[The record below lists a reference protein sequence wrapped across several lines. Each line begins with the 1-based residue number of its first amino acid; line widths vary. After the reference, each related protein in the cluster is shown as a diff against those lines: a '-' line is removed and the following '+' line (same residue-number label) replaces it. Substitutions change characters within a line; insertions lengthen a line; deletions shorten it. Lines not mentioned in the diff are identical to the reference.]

1 MYTQLKF
8 EHWLIQIEF
17 SWKTGDENTMSERKM
32 TMEERIKA
40 FYQQSGGPH
49 NSQIP
54 KLLEKHLLYGK
65 DHGMAGYKETFEDAI
80 IDTLVM
86 DPSLLLLFER
96 VQRWRMS
103 RKENQGSLSQLEG
116 RIKKLE
122 EEVYKLREEI
132 LSRV

>member
-1 MYTQLKF
+1 
-8 EHWLIQIEF
+8 
-17 SWKTGDENTMSERKM
+17 MSERKM
-32 TMEERIKA
+32 TMEERIEA

-54 KLLEKHLLYGK
+54 KLLEQHLLYGK
-65 DHGMAGYKETFEDAI
+65 DHGMPGYKETFEDAI

-96 VQRWRMS
+96 VQRWRIN
-103 RKENQGSLSQLEG
+103 RKDDNQGSLSRLEE

>member
-1 MYTQLKF
+1 M
-8 EHWLIQIEF
+8 
-17 SWKTGDENTMSERKM
+17 KTSMSEEKM

-65 DHGMAGYKETFEDAI
+65 DHGMAGYKETFEDAV
-80 IDTLVM
+80 IDTLVN

-96 VQRWRMS
+96 IQRWRIN
-103 RKENQGSLSQLEG
+103 RNEHRGGWSQLEE

-122 EEVYKLREEI
+122 EEVYKLRKEI
-132 LSRV
+132 LSRE